1 MNALAIGLHR
11 TDFREHVLCRELWIG
26 MAGTAGGGQIL
37 FVHRRMGIAGWQHR
51 VRGAMATLAGG
62 DIAVAMI
69 VRAAMDSGLVLLHLS
84 SVTSGTELGTGHGVD
99 GSANTPMG
107 RNMKIRSLKSPE
119 DIKAS
124 DATLFKQTKEGV
136 GRMPAYAGKLT
147 DAQIRAVVAHIRRL
161 QK

>member
-1 MNALAIGLHR
+1 MNQNLKIAGMTLLGLSLAVPALAQQSGEAIYKSK
-11 TDFREHVLCRELWIG
+11 C
-26 MAGTAGGGQIL
+26 
-37 FVHRRMGIAGWQHR
+37 
-51 VRGAMATLAGG
+51 AMC
-62 DIAVAMI
+62 
-69 VRAAMDSGLVLLHLS
+69 
-84 SVTSGTELGTGHGVD
+84 HGVD